1 MAGHGLD
8 SAAGGTYDGDFFAW
22 TETQA
27 ARLRRCAADRVNL
40 DLDFENLAEEVE
52 GLGKSDRR
60 ALLSHAAR
68 IVEHILKLMHSP
80 AREPRAGRE
89 ESVARHRRDARLIL
103 ADSPSLHRALAD
115 AFAEVY
121 RDARRTA
128 ARGLVRDGIAPEA
141 LPADPPFTPE
151 QVLDPDWWPDRT

>member
-1 MAGHGLD
+1 MAGQGP
-8 SAAGGTYDGDFFAW
+8 AAADTYDGDFFAW
-22 TETQA
+22 TQAQA
-27 ARLRRCAADRVNL
+27 ASLRRCAADRVNL

-68 IVEHILKLMHSP
+68 TVEHLLKLMHSP
-80 AREPRAGRE
+80 AREPRAGWE

-103 ADSPSLHRALAD
+103 ADSPSLHRAFAD
-115 AFAEVY
+115 AFVEVY
-121 RDARRTA
+121 RDARRA
-128 ARGLVRDGIAPEA
+128 AVHGPARDGIAPEA